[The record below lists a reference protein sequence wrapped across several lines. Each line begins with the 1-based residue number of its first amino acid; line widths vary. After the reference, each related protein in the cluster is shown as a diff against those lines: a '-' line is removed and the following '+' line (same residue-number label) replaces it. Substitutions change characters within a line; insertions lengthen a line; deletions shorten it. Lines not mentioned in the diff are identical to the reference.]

1 MLNQYSPNKS
11 PPINFERKTNYIQI
25 IMTNQDLTGKPAGKL
40 TDYLKSKGAVKASL
54 VNGPSGDFV
63 SAKRADD
70 SVFTLPVGKK
80 SQGGKIAEMNVLL
93 VETNEGEVAIA
104 TMNNYSVVDEVTL

>member
-1 MLNQYSPNKS
+1 MQKQ
-11 PPINFERKTNYIQI
+11 E
-25 IMTNQDLTGKPAGKL
+25 LTGKPAGKL
-40 TDYLKSKGAVKASL
+40 IDYLKSKGAVKASL
-54 VNGPSGDFV
+54 VNGPNGYFV

-93 VETNEGEVAIA
+93 VETNEGEVAVA
-104 TMNNYSVVDEVTL
+104 TMNKYRVVDETTL